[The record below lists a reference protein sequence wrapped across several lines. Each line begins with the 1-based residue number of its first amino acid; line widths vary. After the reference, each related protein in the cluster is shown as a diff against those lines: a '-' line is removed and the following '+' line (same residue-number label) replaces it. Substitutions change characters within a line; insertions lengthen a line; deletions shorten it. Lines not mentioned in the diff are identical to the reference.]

1 MRQKHSKELLIWS
14 NDICDYEEQ
23 DFIDSIR
30 EYHEDPEYNPTEI
43 ELSEEFNDY
52 LDAKYEALE
61 YDLDI
66 ELPNCILQIA
76 DLGLWYGRKKCY
88 GIRGC
93 RLKEVLNAFKYDYC
107 KLYCDQY
114 NLKGRDIHHDG
125 TNHYTFRVLRKDI
138 DPDKFMDRLKYGGG
152 YSESTMKKYTRSLKP
167 YVLKELNYL

>member
-1 MRQKHSKELLIWS
+1 MKQKKKNKLLIWS
-14 NDICDYEEQ
+14 NDLSDYNESTFV
-23 DFIDSIR
+23 DMIR
-30 EYHEDPEYNPTEI
+30 ERREDPAYNPTEV
-43 ELSEEFNDY
+43 ELSEEFDEY
-52 LDAKYEALE
+52 VTATYESLE
-61 YDLDI
+61 YDLNID
-66 ELPNCILQIA
+66 LPNCILQIA

-88 GIRGC
+88 GLRGD
-93 RLKEVLNAFKYDYC
+93 RLKNVLKAFKYDYC
-107 KLYCDQY
+107 KLYCDRY